1 MTNTLFEAAKQVIP
15 GGVNSPVRA
24 FGSVGGAP
32 VFINKAKGAYLVDE
46 EGKRYIDYVGSWGPM
61 ILGHADD
68 RVVDAVKQ
76 QAELGL
82 SYGAPTILET
92 QMAEKICGILPWIEK
107 VRMVSSGTEATMS
120 AIRLARGFTG
130 RDKIVKFEGCYHG
143 HADSLLVKAGSGALT
158 FGVPTSPGVPAGM
171 AEHTLTASFNDLDS
185 VAEIFQ
191 AVGSEIAAIIVEPV
205 AGNMNCVPP
214 VDGFLQGLRALC
226 DDHGALL
233 IMDEVMTGFRVGPKG
248 AQGLYG
254 VTGDLTTL
262 GKVIGGGMPVGAFG
276 GRKEVMAHLAPEG
289 GVYQAGTLSG
299 NPVAMVAGLR
309 TLDALEEEGLY
320 ESVIGKTSKLLSGIL
335 AAAKAN
341 GVSLCANQVGSMFG
355 LFFSGAD
362 SIQSFSDVTA
372 CDTDQFNQF
381 FHGMLELGVY
391 LAPSAF
397 EAGFMSV
404 AHSEEDIEATIA
416 AAESVFKRM

>member
-1 MTNTLFEAAKQVIP
+1 M
-15 GGVNSPVRA
+15 
-24 FGSVGGAP
+24 
-32 VFINKAKGAYLVDE
+32 
-46 EGKRYIDYVGSWGPM
+46 
-61 ILGHADD
+61 
-68 RVVDAVKQ
+68 
-76 QAELGL
+76 
-82 SYGAPTILET
+82 
-92 QMAEKICGILPWIEK
+92 
-107 VRMVSSGTEATMS
+107 
-120 AIRLARGFTG
+120 
-130 RDKIVKFEGCYHG
+130 
-143 HADSLLVKAGSGALT
+143 
-158 FGVPTSPGVPAGM
+158 
-171 AEHTLTASFNDLDS
+171 
-185 VAEIFQ
+185 
-191 AVGSEIAAIIVEPV
+191 
-205 AGNMNCVPP
+205 
-214 VDGFLQGLRALC
+214 
-226 DDHGALL
+226 
-233 IMDEVMTGFRVGPKG
+233 
-248 AQGLYG
+248 
-254 VTGDLTTL
+254 
-262 GKVIGGGMPVGAFG
+262 
-276 GRKEVMAHLAPEG
+276 
-289 GVYQAGTLSG
+289 YQAGTLSG